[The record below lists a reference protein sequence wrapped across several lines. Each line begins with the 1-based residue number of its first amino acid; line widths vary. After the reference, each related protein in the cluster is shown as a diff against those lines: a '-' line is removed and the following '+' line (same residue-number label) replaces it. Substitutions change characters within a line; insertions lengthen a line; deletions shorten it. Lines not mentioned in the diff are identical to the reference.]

1 MWPNPHETADLVI
14 STDEILNGK
23 LHFLCNDTFTIYP
36 LNRVYSSIKSHM
48 LYIKIIYVTPRKNR
62 YWRFSDEVSL
72 TSPIYNIFFQRDYGK
87 SYHMNVSYMF
97 KLNLGQVVSTEH
109 LSTTIIFII
118 FWDFLVFYQ
127 FSFHLK

>member
-36 LNRVYSSIKSHM
+36 PNRVYSSIKSHM
-48 LYIKIIYVTPRKNR
+48 LYIKIIYVTLRKNR

-97 KLNLGQVVSTEH
+97 KLALGQVVSTEH

>member
-23 LHFLCNDTFTIYP
+23 LYFLCNDTFTIYP

-97 KLNLGQVVSTEH
+97 KLALGQVVSTEH